1 MEKIRDEQTHVGP
14 ILPSATC
21 CPSLSFL
28 QPVILTMLLNPKVGS
43 SLRRLELQ
51 PRSSGSRPCLES
63 WVRGLYFGLQ
73 LPPCEDIILAQEPG

>member
-1 MEKIRDEQTHVGP
+1 MEKIRDAQTDGEP
-14 ILPSATC
+14 KLPSATS

-28 QPVILTMLLNPKVGS
+28 QPVTWTMLLNPKVGS

-51 PRSSGSRPCLES
+51 PRPSGSRPCLES

-73 LPPCEDIILAQEPG
+73 LQSM